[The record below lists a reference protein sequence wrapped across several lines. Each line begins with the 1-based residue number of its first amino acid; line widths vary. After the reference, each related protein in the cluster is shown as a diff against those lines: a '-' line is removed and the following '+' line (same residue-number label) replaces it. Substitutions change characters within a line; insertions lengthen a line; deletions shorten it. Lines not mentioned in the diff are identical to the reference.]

1 MTVSEQ
7 DVRELLESTD
17 GDAVLVMVQGRVL
30 VLSGQELDSGTHPG
44 ALHITSRAALVDQ
57 LGRTD
62 LTEYE
67 RTELAAKLAAG
78 VSNLGG

>member
-7 DVRELLESTD
+7 DVRQLLESPD
-17 GDAVLVMVQGRVL
+17 GDAVLVLVRGRVL
-30 VLSGQELDSGTHPG
+30 VLTGEELDSGSHPG
-44 ALHITSRAALVDQ
+44 ALHIASRADLVDQ

-67 RTELAAKLAAG
+67 RTELAAKLDAG